1 MDSTKPAVGAVPML
15 ANLSADLELVK
26 VSRSPLI
33 LLFSRS
39 DCTFCHEV
47 RSLYLAPLL
56 KLRPGLIIREVVTDY
71 RHLIVQGKGRATH
84 EEFGRQ
90 MKVRFYPTVNFTN
103 EKLEQ
108 VAEPL
113 LGAGKAGFYSAYLDS
128 RIAEAK
134 KRMQSLSR

>member
-1 MDSTKPAVGAVPML
+1 ML
-15 ANLSADLELVK
+15 ANLRTDLELIK
-26 VSRSPLI
+26 VSRSPLV

-56 KLRPGLIIREVVTDY
+56 KAKPDLTIREVVTDY
-71 RHLIVQGKGRATH
+71 RHLTIQNEDRLTH
-84 EEFGRQ
+84 EEFGKR
-90 MKVRFYPTVNFTN
+90 MNVRFYPTVHFLD
-103 EKLEQ
+103 ERMKQ

-128 RIAEAK
+128 RIEEARS
-134 KRMQSLSR
+134 RMQSLPR